1 MASWGHPPRLPWHR
15 ALKCSDVASKSIH
28 GFCSQHKECLGF
40 VTSFRVTQEENEG
53 SWAALV
59 QLGSP
64 CAADQPWR
72 GEGARR
78 SCRRLEQV
86 RRARSRDPSLSR
98 WPRGNC
104 CLWVCERSEH
114 GACGSSAVRQ
124 ALKAELAFVWWF
136 EMESGTPRDKSK
148 RFCV

>member
-1 MASWGHPPRLPWHR
+1 M
-15 ALKCSDVASKSIH
+15 
-28 GFCSQHKECLGF
+28 
-40 VTSFRVTQEENEG
+40 
-53 SWAALV
+53 

-86 RRARSRDPSLSR
+86 RRARSRDLSLSQ
-98 WPRGNC
+98 WPQTAGELLPLGLGMLR
-104 CLWVCERSEH
+104 ERSV
-114 GACGSSAVRQ
+114 CGSGAVRQ

-148 RFCV
+148 RFCI